1 MFKRNAVTLITALL
15 PVLSACHDVTEYSGT
30 PEAGLLF
37 LDPATLEVEGT
48 LSGVPGAV
56 SICATG
62 MNSFC
67 VASSEGVLYLYDA
80 VAMELDTSF
89 TIGGQ
94 SSAGYGSMVYVP
106 WKSSLY
112 VIGTPGSIIEVGIPG
127 GEIRDVL
134 TCVNAPA
141 NLVVNRTQSYMY
153 VSNPG
158 TNSIFRISTNSNQ
171 VYKVFVFD
179 RTPSEV
185 ICGMA
190 GNDTLLVTTSDPQN
204 IAYVQPIQSSFP
216 RTVEFTP
223 VVDME
228 RSTDLYR
235 VIYTAQY
242 SDPATGVLTAVD
254 SLFPFSTY
262 QVTLFDGE
270 PRALQNHTDGLR
282 LFILSVVQ
290 NGSYRIHCYHQ
301 DFEEIVNS
309 VDLPGYPVDMTS
321 AGDRLVVL
329 TY

>member
-1 MFKRNAVTLITALL
+1 MPERTAVIVIAALL
-15 PVLSACHDVTEYSGT
+15 PILTTCHDVTEYSGT
-30 PEAGLLF
+30 PEAGLTF
-37 LDPATLEVEGT
+37 LDPVTLEVEGT

-62 MNSFC
+62 MNTFC
-67 VASSEGVLYLYDA
+67 VAGSEGVLYLYDA

-94 SSAGYGSMVYVP
+94 SSAGYGSMVYIP

-134 TCVNAPA
+134 TSVNSPA
-141 NLVVNRTQSYMY
+141 SLVTNRTHSFMY
-153 VSNPG
+153 VENPN
-158 TNSIFRISTNSNQ
+158 TNSVFRISTTNNNVFR
-171 VYKVFVFD
+171 VYEFD
-179 RTPSEV
+179 RTPSGV
-185 ICGMA
+185 ICGTT
-190 GNDTLLVTTSDPQN
+190 GDDTLLVATNDPQN
-204 IAYVQPIQSSFP
+204 IAYVQPVDYAYP
-216 RTVEFTP
+216 RVAQFTP

-228 RSTDLYR
+228 RSIDHYR
-235 VIYTAQY
+235 LIYAASNQDT
-242 SDPATGVLTAVD
+242 TGELTVVD
-254 SLFPFSTY
+254 SLFPFSSY
-262 QVTLFDGE
+262 PAAVFAGA

-290 NGSYRIHCYHQ
+290 NGSYRVHCYHQ
-301 DFEEIVNS
+301 DFETIVKT

>member
-1 MFKRNAVTLITALL
+1 MFKRNAFIVVAVLVSVL
-15 PVLSACHDVTEYSGT
+15 PACHDVTEYSGT
-30 PEAGLLF
+30 PEAGLTF
-37 LDPATLEVEGT
+37 LNPVTLEVEGT
-48 LSGVPGAV
+48 LPGVPGAV

-67 VASSEGVLYLYDA
+67 VASSEGALYLYDA
-80 VAMELDTSF
+80 VEMALDTSF

-112 VIGTPGSIIEVGIPG
+112 VIGTPGSIIEVGLPG

-134 TCVNAPA
+134 TSVNAPSR
-141 NLVVNRTQSYMY
+141 LVTNRSQSFMY
-153 VSNPG
+153 VENPNA
-158 TNSIFRISTNSNQ
+158 NSVFRISTTSNG
-171 VYKVFVFD
+171 VYRVYEFD
-179 RTPSEV
+179 RTPSGV
-185 ICGMA
+185 ICGTA
-190 GNDTLLVTTSDPQN
+190 GDDTLLVATSDPQC
-204 IAYVQPIQSSFP
+204 IAYVQPVDYAFP
-216 RTVEFTP
+216 RIEQFAP

-228 RSTDLYR
+228 RSIDHYR
-235 VIYTAQY
+235 LIYAVRNG
-242 SDPATGVLTAVD
+242 DTGGGELAVVD
-254 SLFPFSTY
+254 SLFPFSSYTTASF
-262 QVTLFDGE
+262 QGA
-270 PRALQNHTDGLR
+270 PRALHNHTDGLR

-309 VDLPGYPVDMTS
+309 ADLPGYPVDMTS

>member
-1 MFKRNAVTLITALL
+1 MFKRNVVIVIAALL

-37 LDPATLEVEGT
+37 LDPVTLEVEGT

-80 VAMELDTSF
+80 DAMELDTSF
-89 TIGGQ
+89 VIGGQ
-94 SSAGYGSMVYVP
+94 SSAGYGSMVYIP

-134 TCVNAPA
+134 TSVDSPGR
-141 NLVVNRTQSYMY
+141 LVSNRTQSFMY
-153 VSNPG
+153 VENPN
-158 TNSIFRISTNSNQ
+158 TNSVFRISTTNNSVFR
-171 VYKVFVFD
+171 VYEFD
-179 RTPSEV
+179 RTPSGV
-185 ICGMA
+185 ICGTT
-190 GNDTLLVTTSDPQN
+190 GDDTLLVATNDPQN
-204 IAYVQPIQSSFP
+204 IAYVQPVDYAYP
-216 RTVEFTP
+216 RVAQFAP

-228 RSTDLYR
+228 RSIDHYGL
-235 VIYTAQY
+235 IYALRNHDTAEG
-242 SDPATGVLTAVD
+242 ALTVVD
-254 SLFPFSTY
+254 SLFPFSNYTP
-262 QVTLFDGE
+262 VFFPGT

-282 LFILSVVQ
+282 LFILSVVK
-290 NGSYRIHCYHQ
+290 NGSYRVLCYHQ
-301 DFEEIVNS
+301 DFETIVKT

-329 TY
+329 SY